1 MEQQQPMKARG
12 SRLEVFQ
19 GIARRTTGGLT
30 KDDLFQRDGLVLSKR
45 ASESSK
51 RVMASRKQPVSV
63 KKLTKEY
70 EEKITIEEPPTDE
83 PTTNKPKRKRK
94 AKKQ

>member
-70 EEKITIEEPPTDE
+70 EQKIIVEPPTDE